1 MIGTAHAQ
9 LTGFRRRL
17 RLSLPCALLCL
28 LFTGIASAAVSVPV
42 DEPEA
47 FRLPGEGTSGHR
59 PAHEPAAAPSD
70 LIAED
75 APVQEPVA
83 PASDEVSADWT
94 VEVRQCRRDGGEPVP
109 CPALDAPDDDSG
121 PELVVDD
128 RAPAG
133 FADPQAQRTSLVDV
147 YFLGRLVT
155 SQRITHDDQNLQL
168 ESPDVLLDALTGVRG
183 LDEIGSALNRRM
195 PSNADLVC
203 QPWLK
208 KPGCGRLNPKTV
220 GFIFDE
226 AHLRADFF
234 VAERFLSYKSRY
246 RTKYLPQ
253 ARTRKTSIISGKTVA
268 TRFDNDDETF
278 YASATGLFSYGHGN
292 LAING
297 DYNSETELERIRT
310 FSLTHFFP
318 DHEVEAGTFTYSPA
332 GYLANLDVMGVR
344 WNTSLK
350 SRRDVADLFGSELE
364 VFLPRRSIVQI
375 AVGDRVYSG
384 ESYEA
389 GNQQLDTSQLPEGTY
404 EVDIRINDPVSGT
417 RIEKRLFTRS
427 PLLPPNERGSYG
439 LMLGAPVD
447 TASSENYPQR
457 EQQVV
462 FGANYGRRINGRTA
476 WNADLI
482 QLRNDTLLQAELLQL
497 NRYLLWKA
505 RALAGESSTFG
516 MGFSVSLKN
525 GPLTSTFT
533 ADQYRSNIDFADE
546 DAAALRNL
554 LSSRFTQVGFGMTRQ
569 FEKTLFGLSSSYR
582 HQETTSGSES
592 RSNQWAT
599 YIRRPVFESFG
610 VQGRLEARYQRD
622 DVEEQWLLQLQVAL
636 DRQNWHHEVGTNY
649 GVDADGEARYSTG
662 LSATYSSPDPA
673 ADVYWKNTL
682 FTTATDE
689 VTTVGGKLG
698 VENRHFY
705 GRASSE
711 WTDRREGDNQL
722 RSVAELGVQL
732 GFDMRGPAAGGMPFT
747 GAGAIIDVDGQPV
760 GAGFDIYVNGQRV
773 RAGRVG
779 SRHFVSLK
787 PFQDYSLKLVPTSF
801 VDNGLDRRE
810 YQFTLYPG
818 NVERINAH
826 TVPKYELITTLVDL
840 KGNHIADMQ
849 VEHDAGPT
857 DVGADGVVQVS
868 VSPGEVIK
876 VRKSDNSECA
886 VIAPYADGKDT
897 YIPSRPLV
905 CFADRLI

>member
-1 MIGTAHAQ
+1 M
-9 LTGFRRRL
+9 
-17 RLSLPCALLCL
+17 SCL
-28 LFTGIASAAVSVPV
+28 LFAAGSPASVSVPV
-42 DEPEA
+42 DETTA
-47 FRLPGEGTSGHR
+47 FRLPGEGSGGRR
-59 PAHEPAAAPSD
+59 PAREPAQPETAAES
-70 LIAED
+70 
-75 APVQEPVA
+75 A
-83 PASDEVSADWT
+83 PASSLSEEEVSQWT
-94 VEVRQCRRDGGEPVP
+94 VELQQCSSADGQRVP
-109 CPALDAPDDDSG
+109 CPADESDESAAQG
-121 PELVVDD
+121 PALVVED
-128 RAPAG
+128 RAPEG
-133 FADPQAQRTSLVDV
+133 FADPEAQRTSLVDI
-147 YFLGRLVT
+147 YFLGRLVS
-155 SQRITHDDQNLQL
+155 SQRINHDDKTLQI
-168 ESPDVLLDALTGVRG
+168 ESPQLLLDALTGIRG
-183 LDEIGSALNRRM
+183 LDEIGAELRQRL

-208 KPGCGRLNPKTV
+208 KPGCGRLRPDSV

-234 VAERFLSYKSRY
+234 VAERYLSYKSRY

-253 ARTRKTSIISGKTVA
+253 ARTRKTSIIAGKVVT
-268 TRFDNDDETF
+268 TQLDNDDESF

-292 LAING
+292 LTVNG
-297 DYNSETELERIRT
+297 DYNSETELQRVRT

-350 SRRDVADLFGSELE
+350 SRRNVAELFGSELE
-364 VFLPRRSIVQI
+364 VFLPRRSIVQL

-417 RIEKRLFTRS
+417 RVEKRLFTRS
-427 PLLPPNERGSYG
+427 SLLPPHERGSYG

-447 TASSENYPQR
+447 TSSSEKYPQR

-476 WNADLI
+476 WSADLI

-497 NRYLLWKA
+497 NRYLMWKA

-516 MGFSVSLKN
+516 MGFSLSLKN
-525 GPLTSTFT
+525 GPLTSTFS
-533 ADQYRSNIDFADE
+533 ADQYRSSIKFDDE
-546 DAAALRNL
+546 DPDALRNL
-554 LSSRFTQVGFGMTRQ
+554 LSSRFTQVGFGFTRQ

-582 HQETTSGSES
+582 NQETYDGTES

-599 YIRRPVFESFG
+599 YIRRPVFQSLG
-610 VQGRLEARYQRD
+610 VKGQLEARYQRD
-622 DVEEQWLLQLQVAL
+622 DVEEQWLLQLQVSL
-636 DRQNWHHEVGTNY
+636 DRNQWHHEVGTNY
-649 GVDADGEARYSTG
+649 GVDADGEASYSTG

-682 FTTATDE
+682 YTTATDD
-689 VTTVGGKLG
+689 VTTVGGKVG

-705 GRASSE
+705 GKASSE
-711 WTDRREGDNQL
+711 WTDQHDGDNQW

-732 GFDMRGPAAGGMPFT
+732 GFDTRGTAAGGMAFT
-747 GAGAIIDVDGQPV
+747 GAGAIIDVDGQPR

-801 VDNGLDRRE
+801 VDKGLDRRE

-840 KGNHIADMQ
+840 KGNHIADVQ
-849 VEHDAGPT
+849 VEHAAGPT
-857 DVGADGVVQVS
+857 EVGADGVVQVN

-876 VRKSDNSECA
+876 VRKKDDSECA
-886 VIAPYADGKDT
+886 VIAPYAEGKET
-897 YIPSRPLV
+897 YIPARPLV
-905 CFADRLI
+905 CFADRSI